1 MRFHRPKLGLLSLLL
16 LVLPAAA
23 QRRTESIRGREVAA
37 GQVLVKFKHSEQ
49 ATITQAQ
56 WNEDV
61 DTAQTVNRE
70 GLIRMHSRSKDTASM
85 LRDLAL
91 RNDVLYAEPDYIVH
105 TTTAP
110 NDPNYAQLWG
120 LKNSGQTILGVVG
133 TNQADIGVESA
144 WAVTTGSQNIVVGVV
159 DTGTD
164 YTHPDLAANM
174 WNNPTGI
181 GGCAVGTHGY
191 NAIAKTCDPMDDNF
205 HGTHVSGTIG
215 AVGNNNLGVVGV
227 NWNVSIMALKF
238 LDSTGSGSVSDAIT
252 VIEFAIHAKIAGV
265 NVRVLSNSWAG
276 SGFSQA
282 LSDEINKANTY
293 DILFVAAAGNSSA
306 DNTITATYP
315 ANYALPNVIAVAAT
329 DNNDGLASFS
339 NYGSTNVHLGAPGV
353 SILSTQPGNRYQYLS
368 GTSMATPHVSG
379 AAALLLSKT
388 TLTTAQLKDVILK
401 NVDPIPSLTGKTI
414 TGGRLNV
421 CRAMPGCVLPPTP
434 DFSLGASPTTIT
446 VPDAGSTAVYT
457 VTITRISNFT
467 PSVALSITGLPSG
480 VTAVFSPASTTGT
493 TSTLTLTAA
502 ALATA
507 GTYPLTITGT
517 TTSPALTHTTA
528 ISLVKSAAVSNITWT
543 KVAVEGDT
551 VFLPKGTIYRFGV
564 GTQYLSSATTTA
576 DWTVVVS
583 PGNFGG
589 DPAYGIVKELD
600 VQGTGAGVIVNGVP
614 FGTVV
619 VVPPVVVPPVI
630 GTWTKVAVEGDT
642 VFLPKGTTYRFGVGT
657 QFLATATTSAD
668 WTVVVSPGTL
678 GGDPAYGIVKELD
691 VQGTG
696 AGVIVNGVPFGNVVV
711 PPVVVPPVTPVTWT
725 KVAIEGDTVFL
736 PKGTTYR
743 FGIGSKYLASVTT
756 TADWVVLVYYTNF
769 GGDPAPGVV
778 KELDV
783 QGDGTGVIVNGTPF
797 GGGVAPPP
805 VTWTKITTEGNTVF
819 LPKGTTYRF
828 GIGTQYLV
836 SATTTAD
843 WTVLVYY
850 TNFGGDP
857 APGVVKE
864 LDVTGATT
872 GILVNGAP
880 FAP

>member
-1 MRFHRPKLGLLSLLL
+1 MRLQRTKLAL
-16 LVLPAAA
+16 LVFFLLALPAFA
-23 QRRTESIRGREVAA
+23 QRRTESIQGREVAA
-37 GQVLVKFKHSEQ
+37 GQVLVKFKTTDQLVISQ
-49 ATITQAQ
+49 TQWTQ
-56 WNEDV
+56 DV
-61 DTAQTVNRE
+61 DTAETVNSD

-85 LRDLAL
+85 LRNLSL
-91 RNDVLYAEPDYIVH
+91 RADVLYAEPDYIVH
-105 TTTAP
+105 TTTSP
-110 NDPNYAQLWG
+110 TDPNYAQLWG

-133 TNQADIGVESA
+133 TNQADIAAESA
-144 WAVTTGSQNIVVGVV
+144 WAITTGSQSIVVGVV

-174 WNNPTGI
+174 WNNPTGV
-181 GGCAVGTHGY
+181 GGCAIGTHGY

-227 NWNVSIMALKF
+227 NWNTSVMALKF

-252 VIEFAIHAKIAGV
+252 VIEFAIQAKIAGV
-265 NVRVLSNSWAG
+265 NIRVLSNSWAG

-282 LSDEINKANTY
+282 LSDEIKKANTY

-315 ANYALPNVIAVAAT
+315 ANYNLPNVIAVAAT

-353 SILSTQPGNRYQYLS
+353 SILSTQPGSRYQYLS

-379 AAALLLSKT
+379 AAALLLSQNAA
-388 TLTTAQLKDVILK
+388 LTTAQLKDAILK
-401 NVDPIPSLTGKTI
+401 NVDPIPSLTGRTV

-421 CRAMPGCVLPPTP
+421 CRAMPTCVLSGVQ
-434 DFSLGASPTTIT
+434 DFSLGTSPSTLT
-446 VPDAGSTAVYT
+446 VPNTGSTAVYT
-457 VTITRISNFT
+457 VSITRISNLAA
-467 PSVALSITGLPSG
+467 SISLSISGLPSG
-480 VTAVFSPASTTGT
+480 ITAVFSPSSTTGS
-493 TSTLTLTAA
+493 TSTLTLTAS
-502 ALATA
+502 A
-507 GTYPLTITGT
+507 GAVTGSYALTITGT
-517 TTSPALTHTTA
+517 TTSPALIHSTA
-528 ISLVKSAAVSNITWT
+528 ITLVKSAPVVTIAWT

-564 GTQYLSSATTTA
+564 GAQFLSSVTTNA

-583 PGNFGG
+583 PNNLGG

-619 VVPPVVVPPVI
+619 APPIVVPPVTV
-630 GTWTKVAVEGDT
+630 TWTKVAIEGDT

-657 QFLATATTSAD
+657 QFLAPVTTTAD
-668 WTVVVSPGTL
+668 WTVLVYYTNL
-678 GGDPAYGIVKELD
+678 GGDPAPGVVKEVD

-696 AGVIVNGVPFGNVVV
+696 AGIIVNGVPFNVVV
-711 PPVVVPPVTPVTWT
+711 PPPVVPPVTWT
-725 KVAIEGDTVFL
+725 KVAVEGDTVFL

-756 TADWVVLVYYTNF
+756 TADWVVLVYYTNL

-783 QGDGTGVIVNGTPF
+783 VGDGTGVLVNGTPF
-797 GGGVAPPP
+797 KGGAAPPP

-828 GIGTQYLV
+828 GIGTQYLA

-843 WTVLVYY
+843 WTVLVYFS
-850 TNFGGDP
+850 NFGGDP
-857 APGVVKE
+857 APGIVKE
-864 LDVTGATT
+864 LDVVGDGTGV
-872 GILVNGAP
+872 LVNGVLFKP
-880 FAP
+880 